1 MNLEDCRRWRIAVL
15 CKLVDGGQE
24 MFARLNLLWAA
35 LQQPSLASGGGG
47 GWRQWGAVQAE
58 VISPG
63 LDTRHLYMRGVRGRL
78 GPGSCSLLNMP
89 YITSNYFYSSLY
101 LFYISSLLFWY
112 HCGVLP
118 GCGKLY
124 DVFLGGQGTML
135 QLGRAAR
142 TAALFLPGE
151 PPVEVLTL
159 SLDRGTAAARCRAC
173 IDNLYN
179 PSIRASFL

>member
-47 GWRQWGAVQAE
+47 GWRRWGAVQAE

-101 LFYISSLLFWY
+101 LFYIPSLLFWY
-112 HCGVLP
+112 H
-118 GCGKLY
+118 
-124 DVFLGGQGTML
+124 
-135 QLGRAAR
+135 
-142 TAALFLPGE
+142 
-151 PPVEVLTL
+151 
-159 SLDRGTAAARCRAC
+159 
-173 IDNLYN
+173 
-179 PSIRASFL
+179 

>member
-1 MNLEDCRRWRIAVL
+1 MAARRCLRGSTCCGPRCSSPA
-15 CKLVDGGQE
+15 
-24 MFARLNLLWAA
+24 
-35 LQQPSLASGGGG
+35 SLAGAGG

-101 LFYISSLLFWY
+101 LFYIPSLLFWY

-151 PPVEVLTL
+151 PPVEVVRL
-159 SLDRGTAAARCRAC
+159 SLDHGTAGARCRAY
-173 IDNLYN
+173 IDKLYN